1 MPRHR
6 NEYVVSRTNK
16 QEHSYEIKLDR
27 HALCRHSTLP
37 VKLYS
42 ATRSTEL
49 HFHYLHGTMADGSR
63 MSASAANV
71 DRQWKQRALVR
82 GYEVEKGTYV
92 TLTEEDFEKV
102 DVDGA
107 HTLSVDAFV
116 DVAEVDPILFDKP
129 YYLAPEEKSAHLY
142 TLFREALKR
151 TQKVAVAK
159 LVFREREQLSG
170 DQTEWPRLDVGVL
183 YFAEE
188 LAPPER
194 ASLTQGHDR
203 PRYEELAMVERL
215 IDSMTEH
222 FAPEKYTDTYRE
234 GLQALIERKREGA
247 TIKTKPQRPR
257 VATEEA
263 ELLAAL
269 KASIQKAEGKRKR
282 ALAA

>member
-1 MPRHR
+1 MRA
-6 NEYVVSRTNK
+6 SWTGM
-16 QEHSYEIKLDR
+16 
-27 HALCRHSTLP
+27 LCIGTVHLP

-49 HFHYLHGTMADGSR
+49 HFHYLHEPDGGRIKNERVCSKCGQP
-63 MSASAANV
+63 V
-71 DRQWKQRALVR
+71 DAEDLVR
-82 GYEVEKGTYV
+82 GYEVEKGAYV
-92 TLTEEDFEKV
+92 TLTDEDFEKV

-116 DVAEVDPILFDKP
+116 DVVEIDPILFDKP

-159 LVFREREQLSG
+159 LVFHEREQLAVIKPNG
-170 DQTEWPRLDVGVL
+170 RALMLAVL
-183 YFAEE
+183 YFADE
-188 LAPPER
+188 LAPPKGL
-194 ASLTQGHDR
+194 ALPKAATALDD
-203 PRYEELAMVERL
+203 EELTMVERL

-222 FAPEKYTDTYRE
+222 FAPEKYTDTYRAR
-234 GLQALIERKREGA
+234 LQALIERKREGVGL
-247 TIKTKPQRPR
+247 KTKPQRPR

-263 ELLAAL
+263 DLLAAL
-269 KASIQKAEGKRKR
+269 KASIQKAESKRKR

>member
-1 MPRHR
+1 MRASWTGMLCLGT
-6 NEYVVSRTNK
+6 VS
-16 QEHSYEIKLDR
+16 
-27 HALCRHSTLP
+27 LP
-37 VKLYS
+37 VKLYA

-49 HFHYLHGTMADGSR
+49 HFHYLHEHDGGRIKNERVCSKCGQTVE
-63 MSASAANV
+63 SE
-71 DRQWKQRALVR
+71 DLVR

-92 TLTEEDFEKV
+92 TLTDEDFEKV

-116 DVAEVDPILFDKP
+116 DVADIDPIPFDKP
-129 YYLAPEEKSAHLY
+129 YYLAPEEKRAHLY

-151 TQKVAVAK
+151 TQKVAVAT
-159 LVFREREQLSG
+159 LVFREREQLAVIKPNG
-170 DQTEWPRLDVGVL
+170 RALMLAVL

-188 LAPPER
+188 LAPPKGL
-194 ASLTQGHDR
+194 ALPKATTAPDT
-203 PRYEELAMVERL
+203 EELAMVERL

-222 FAPEKYTDTYRE
+222 FAPEKYTDTYRA
-234 GLQALIERKREGA
+234 GLQALIEKKREGVA
-247 TIKTKPQRPR
+247 IKTKPQRPR
-257 VATEEA
+257 VATEET